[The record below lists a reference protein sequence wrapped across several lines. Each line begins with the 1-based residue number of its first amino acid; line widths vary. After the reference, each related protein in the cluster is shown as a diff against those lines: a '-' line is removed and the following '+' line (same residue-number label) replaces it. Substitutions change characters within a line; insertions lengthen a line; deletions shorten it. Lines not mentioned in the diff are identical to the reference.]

1 MAFRDA
7 YKVSGKLV
15 AYCIAEN
22 TTLEELSL
30 DTFRTF
36 SDSFDEDVY
45 DAIDLDNCVNRRTA
59 YGGPSPD
66 SVQHQ
71 IDLLHDFILQ
81 NA

>member
-30 DTFRTF
+30 DVFKSF
-36 SDSFDEDVY
+36 SESFEEDVY

-59 YGGPSPD
+59 YGGPSPE
-66 SVQHQ
+66 SVKHQ
-71 IDLLHDFILQ
+71 IELVREFI
-81 NA
+81 NNH